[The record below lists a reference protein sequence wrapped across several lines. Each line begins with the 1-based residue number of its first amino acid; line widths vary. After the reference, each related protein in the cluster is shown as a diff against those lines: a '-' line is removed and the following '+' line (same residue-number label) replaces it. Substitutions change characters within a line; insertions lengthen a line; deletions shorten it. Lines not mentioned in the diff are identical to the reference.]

1 MKDKKFRLSELI
13 CSLHVKTKEG
23 FRKEY
28 SLLAEK
34 NERKMA
40 FIKKIERDT
49 RTFLRNHTPSQVKEI
64 TAKKPV

>member
-13 CSLHVKTKEG
+13 CSLHVKTKG

>member
-13 CSLHVKTKEG
+13 CSLNVKTKEG

-34 NERKMA
+34 MNRKWP
-40 FIKKIERDT
+40 
-49 RTFLRNHTPSQVKEI
+49 L
-64 TAKKPV
+64 